1 MKTSQFC
8 FSPRNLASRALTKN
22 TIAWLTGVLMPCLE
36 LENIIIEYKFEKK
49 DLFYFLASATTLP
62 LIKSTSDWRCFKTS
76 THIEVLFSW
85 REAITS
91 IGRLLGSISK

>member
-36 LENIIIEYKFEKK
+36 LENIII
-49 DLFYFLASATTLP
+49 
-62 LIKSTSDWRCFKTS
+62 
-76 THIEVLFSW
+76 
-85 REAITS
+85 
-91 IGRLLGSISK
+91 